1 MLWQFFSWYLV
12 LQLMALAALPLT
24 LSLFPNLPDRG
35 YAFSKSVGVLAVGFV
50 FWLGYS
56 YGLVRNEAGGAW
68 LMLVVV
74 AATSWGVGRAVVIR
88 SRQRGNLGISW
99 YYVAGIELLFIV
111 VFLTWATIRAYDP
124 AVNHTEEPMDLMFM
138 NSLWTSATYPPH
150 DAWLSGY
157 PISYYYFGYWL
168 LTTIG
173 RLAGQPPHIGYVL
186 GQASWYGLLW
196 LGCFGLGY
204 NLLARRNGGGD
215 DRALGGGL
223 LTGLLVAATG
233 NIQAIMEWL
242 YANSVNV
249 TPVANWFGVRNFP
262 DAAAQTGLWHIS
274 FDLWWW
280 RPARVLSDRWLTG
293 EHLEVIDE
301 FPMFSYLLGDN
312 HPHVLAM
319 PFVLLMLALIF
330 NLFLQRGP
338 LAGVGKQAVVAT
350 DTDQV
355 TALMTRWLAFVRS
368 LMPFGLV
375 GAISLLV
382 TASALVF
389 LNTWDF
395 PPYWLLFMVVVG
407 LLVRREL
414 MQTPALANAQ
424 RWRQAVVVAV
434 LSGGAMV
441 AGIGLLL
448 LPYFLTAQS
457 QAAGLLPNLFN
468 PTRFPQF
475 VVMFAFAL
483 LGIGAFLG
491 LCWQWLAQG
500 QPLWR
505 KGWRSLAL
513 VAALVYGLPI
523 LFLLTCALL
532 VTTPRGQALLAGLPL
547 PPGTTTYLPF
557 VGERWGS
564 QFWTFLFV
572 GALLTLTLWLIWRAI
587 DRFWD
592 QPEAGLSTEA
602 DGGRWAA
609 LPTTTLFVLL
619 LAALGLLLV
628 FAPEFIYLRDN
639 FGIRMNTVF
648 KFYYQ
653 AWLLFGVVT
662 SYAIVVALS
671 EWQPF
676 VRQSTTPGQR
686 SALLAWGTTGC
697 AILALL
703 LGLAGLI
710 YPLAGLYS
718 KTGGFVAAPTFD
730 SGAYLAEQG
739 SAELDA
745 VQWVRANTAPD
756 ALVVE
761 GKGNSYWDHNRIS
774 TMTGRP
780 TLLGWESHQ
789 EQWRGKAYAEMAQG
803 RVAALETI
811 YQGASAEAI
820 TQVVDQWQIDY
831 VYVGPTER
839 LQYSMTVASEQAL
852 GSAMDIAFDQ
862 GNVRIYQRR

>member
-1 MLWQFFSWYLV
+1 MLWQFFSWYAV

-74 AATSWGVGRAVVIR
+74 AATGWGVGRAVVIR
-88 SRQRGNLGISW
+88 SRQRGTLGISW
-99 YYVAGIELLFIV
+99 YYVAGIELLFII

-223 LTGLLVAATG
+223 LTGLLVATTG
-233 NIQAIMEWL
+233 NIQVIMEWL
-242 YANSVNV
+242 YANFVNV

-312 HPHVLAM
+312 HPHMLAM

-338 LAGVGKQAVVAT
+338 LVGVGKQAVVGT

-355 TALMTRWLAFVRS
+355 TVLITRWLAFVRS

-414 MQTPALANAQ
+414 MQTPTLTNARRWLQALL
-424 RWRQAVVVAV
+424 VAV
-434 LSGGAMV
+434 LSGG
-441 AGIGLLL
+441 GDGRGDR
-448 LPYFLTAQS
+448 
-457 QAAGLLPNLFN
+457 AA
-468 PTRFPQF
+468 
-475 VVMFAFAL
+475 A
-483 LGIGAFLG
+483 
-491 LCWQWLAQG
+491 
-500 QPLWR
+500 
-505 KGWRSLAL
+505 
-513 VAALVYGLPI
+513 
-523 LFLLTCALL
+523 
-532 VTTPRGQALLAGLPL
+532 
-547 PPGTTTYLPF
+547 
-557 VGERWGS
+557 
-564 QFWTFLFV
+564 
-572 GALLTLTLWLIWRAI
+572 
-587 DRFWD
+587 
-592 QPEAGLSTEA
+592 
-602 DGGRWAA
+602 
-609 LPTTTLFVLL
+609 
-619 LAALGLLLV
+619 
-628 FAPEFIYLRDN
+628 
-639 FGIRMNTVF
+639 
-648 KFYYQ
+648 
-653 AWLLFGVVT
+653 
-662 SYAIVVALS
+662 
-671 EWQPF
+671 
-676 VRQSTTPGQR
+676 
-686 SALLAWGTTGC
+686 
-697 AILALL
+697 LALL
-703 LGLAGLI
+703 FNGAE
-710 YPLAGLYS
+710 S
-718 KTGGFVAAPTFD
+718 GG
-730 SGAYLAEQG
+730 G
-739 SAELDA
+739 
-745 VQWVRANTAPD
+745 
-756 ALVVE
+756 
-761 GKGNSYWDHNRIS
+761 
-774 TMTGRP
+774 
-780 TLLGWESHQ
+780 
-789 EQWRGKAYAEMAQG
+789 
-803 RVAALETI
+803 
-811 YQGASAEAI
+811 
-820 TQVVDQWQIDY
+820 
-831 VYVGPTER
+831 
-839 LQYSMTVASEQAL
+839 TVAQ
-852 GSAMDIAFDQ
+852 F
-862 GNVRIYQRR
+862 V

>member
-1 MLWQFFSWYLV
+1 MAWQFFSWYLA
-12 LQLMALAALPLT
+12 LQLMALATLPLA
-24 LSLFPNLPDRG
+24 LSLFPNLSDRG
-35 YAFSKSVGVLAVGFV
+35 YAFSKSVGVLAVGFL

-68 LMLVVV
+68 LILI
-74 AATSWGVGRAVVIR
+74 AAAAISWGIGRAVVGR
-88 SRQRGNLGISW
+88 ARQRGNLGVSW
-99 YYVAGIELLFIV
+99 YYVAGIEILFLGIV
-111 VFLTWATIRAYDP
+111 IVWATIRAYDP

-138 NSLWTSATYPPH
+138 NSLWASATYPPH

-168 LTTIG
+168 LTTVG

-186 GQASWYGLLW
+186 GQASWYSLLW

-204 NLLARRNGGGD
+204 NLLARRNGSGD
-215 DRALGGGL
+215 ERALAGGF
-223 LTGLLVAATG
+223 LTGLLVATTG
-233 NIQAIMEWL
+233 NLQAIMEWL
-242 YANSVNV
+242 YANWVNV
-249 TPVANWFGVRNFP
+249 TPLANWFGVRNFP
-262 DAAAQTGLWHIS
+262 AAAAQTGLWHIS

-293 EHLEVIDE
+293 DHLEVIDE

-319 PFVLLMLALIF
+319 PFVLLMIALIF
-330 NLFLQRGP
+330 NLFLQRRR
-338 LAGVGKQAVVAT
+338 LAGVGSQVAMAPDTDKVTAVV
-350 DTDQV
+350 
-355 TALMTRWLAFVRS
+355 TRWLAFVRT
-368 LMPFGLV
+368 LTPFGLV
-375 GAISLLV
+375 GAVSLLV

-414 MQTPALANAQ
+414 IQTPKLSNAQ
-424 RWRQAVVVAV
+424 RWRQAIVVAIV
-434 LSGGAMV
+434 SGGVMA
-441 AGIGLLL
+441 AGIVLLL
-448 LPYFLTAQS
+448 WPYFLTAQS

-483 LGIGAFLG
+483 LGVGAFLG
-491 LCWQWLAQG
+491 LSWQWLAQG
-500 QPLWR
+500 QSLWR
-505 KGWRSLAL
+505 KAGRSLAT

-523 LFLLTCALL
+523 LFLITCALL
-532 VTTPRGQALLAGLPL
+532 VTTPGGQALLAGLPL
-547 PPGTTTYLPF
+547 PPGAASYLPF
-557 VGERWGS
+557 VVERWGS
-564 QFWTFLFV
+564 QFWTFLVV
-572 GALLTLTLWLIWRAI
+572 GALLTLALWLIWNTIA
-587 DRFWD
+587 RFWD
-592 QPEAGLSTEA
+592 QQEPLSAEPQ
-602 DGGRWAA
+602 GGRWAD

-619 LAALGLLLV
+619 LAVLGLLLV

-653 AWLLFGVVT
+653 AWLLFGVVA

-676 VRQSTTPGQR
+676 VRQSTTAGAGNVLR
-686 SALLAWGTTGC
+686 SWGTMGC
-697 AILALL
+697 AVLSLV
-703 LGLAGLI
+703 LGLSGLV

-730 SGAYLAEQG
+730 SGAYLADGG
-739 SAELDA
+739 SAELAA
-745 VQWVRANTAPD
+745 VQWVRTNTAPD
-756 ALVVE
+756 ALIVE
-761 GKGNSYWDHNRIS
+761 GKGNSYWNHNRIS

-780 TLLGWESHQ
+780 TLLGWVSHE
-789 EQWRGKAYAEMAQG
+789 EQWRGKAYAAMAEG
-803 RVAALETI
+803 RVTALDSI
-811 YQGASAEAI
+811 YRGTSVEAI
-820 TQVVDQWQIDY
+820 TQVLEQWQIDY

-839 LQYSMTVASEQAL
+839 EQYTMTAASEQSLAA
-852 GSAMDIAFDQ
+852 AMDIAFDQ

>member
-1 MLWQFFSWYLV
+1 MAWQFFSWYLA
-12 LQLMALAALPLT
+12 LQGMTLATLPLT

-68 LMLVVV
+68 LMLIVV
-74 AATSWGVGRAVVIR
+74 AATSWGVGRAVVAKAR
-88 SRQRGNLGISW
+88 RRGNLGISW
-99 YYVAGIELLFIV
+99 YYVAGVELLFLMVFIV
-111 VFLTWATIRAYDP
+111 WATVRAYDP

-138 NSLWTSATYPPH
+138 YSLWGSATYPPH

-168 LTTIG
+168 LTTVG

-215 DRALGGGL
+215 ERALAGGL
-223 LTGLLVAATG
+223 LTGLLVAAAG
-233 NIQAIMEWL
+233 NLQTVMEWL
-242 YANSVNV
+242 YANGIHV
-249 TPVANWFGVRNFP
+249 TALANWFGVRNFP
-262 DAAAQTGLWHIS
+262 EQAAQTGLWHVS

-293 EHLEVIDE
+293 DHLEVIDE

-319 PFVLLMLALIF
+319 PFVLLLIALIF
-330 NLFLQRGP
+330 NLFLQRQP
-338 LAGVGKQAVVAT
+338 LAGVGKQAVAAA
-350 DTDQV
+350 DRDKV
-355 TALMTRWLAFVRS
+355 TALVTRWLAFVRT
-368 LMPFGLV
+368 LTPFGLV
-375 GAISLLV
+375 GAVSLLV

-414 MQTPALANAQ
+414 MQTPTLTNAQ
-424 RWRQAVVVAV
+424 RWRQAIVAAL
-434 LSGGAMV
+434 LSGGVMV

-448 LPYFLTAQS
+448 WPYFLTAQS

-468 PTRFPQF
+468 PTRLPQF
-475 VVMFAFAL
+475 IVMFAFAL

-491 LCWQWLAQG
+491 LSGQWLAQG

-505 KGWRSLAL
+505 KAWRSLATI
-513 VAALVYGLPI
+513 AALVYGLPL
-523 LFLLTCALL
+523 LFLGTCAIL
-532 VTTPRGQALLAGLPL
+532 VTTPRGQTLLAGLPL
-547 PPGTTTYLPF
+547 PPGAAGYLPF
-557 VGERWGS
+557 FTERWGA

-572 GALLTLTLWLIWRAI
+572 GALLAVALWLIWCAL
-587 DRFWD
+587 DRFWE
-592 QPEAGLSTEA
+592 QHTEA
-602 DGGRWAA
+602 ISAEPQGGRWAA

-653 AWLLFGVVT
+653 AWLLFGVVA

-676 VRQSTTPGQR
+676 VPKPAEVGQR
-686 SALLAWGTTGC
+686 NALLAGGTMAC
-697 AILALL
+697 AVLALV
-703 LGLAGLI
+703 LGLAGLV

-718 KTGGFVAAPTFD
+718 KTGGFVTTPTFD
-730 SGAYLAEQG
+730 SSAYLADGG
-739 SAELDA
+739 SAELAA
-745 VQWVRANTAPD
+745 VLWVRANTAP
-756 ALVVE
+756 AAVVVE
-761 GKGNSYWDHNRIS
+761 GKGNSYWNHNRIS

-780 TLLGWESHQ
+780 TLLGWASHE
-789 EQWRGKAYAEMAQG
+789 EQWRGKAYADMAQG
-803 RVAALETI
+803 REAALETI
-811 YQGASAEAI
+811 YRGTTVEAI
-820 TQVVDQWQIDY
+820 AQVLEQWQIDY

-839 LQYSMTVASEQAL
+839 QQYTITVASEQVLAA
-852 GSAMDIAFDQ
+852 AMDIAFDQ